1 MNFDSVVRLVLRDI
15 PRMAIGL
22 ILLLAIVINFA
33 NIVGRYIFLAPLPWA
48 EEVLSFLVIWGV
60 AFGASA
66 VTYDRRHLA
75 MDLFSLT
82 FSPRLRRILDGLVLV
97 AMIGLCGFAC
107 IQAWKIVQIMA
118 SNGQVS
124 ITAGIPMTIPYSAFV
139 LGFALITVVAIVVAL
154 RRNGGGSKPSD
165 KR

>member
-1 MNFDSVVRLVLRDI
+1 
-15 PRMAIGL
+15 
-22 ILLLAIVINFA
+22 
-33 NIVGRYIFLAPLPWA
+33 
-48 EEVLSFLVIWGV
+48 
-60 AFGASA
+60 
-66 VTYDRRHLA
+66 

-82 FSPRLRRILDGLVLV
+82 FSQRLRRILDGLVLV

-139 LGFALITVVAIVVAL
+139 LGFALITVAAIVVAL